1 MTAALSEIGVN
12 RAPPPINDA
21 LLLHSVTCCVLARCA
36 HERAD
41 DVFVHAARQ
50 FERIAQLDGV
60 DRDVART
67 ARALAA
73 RFGTLDKAVRGEA

>member
-1 MTAALSEIGVN
+1 MTAALSEIGPN
-12 RAPPPINDA
+12 RAPAPMDDA

-36 HERAD
+36 REPAD

-60 DRDVART
+60 NRDIART

-73 RFGTLDKAVRGEA
+73 RFGALDQAVRGEA

>member
-1 MTAALSEIGVN
+1 MTAVPVKIGAG
-12 RAPPPINDA
+12 RAPSPVGDA
-21 LLLHSVTCCVLARCA
+21 LLLQSVTCCVLERCA
-36 HERAD
+36 RDRAD

-73 RFGTLDKAVRGEA
+73 RFGTLHKAGQGEA